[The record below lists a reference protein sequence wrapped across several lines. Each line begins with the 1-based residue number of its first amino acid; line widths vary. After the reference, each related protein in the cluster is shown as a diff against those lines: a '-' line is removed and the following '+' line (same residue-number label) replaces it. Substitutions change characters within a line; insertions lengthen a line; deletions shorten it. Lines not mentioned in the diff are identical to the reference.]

1 MTEGMAEMDE
11 HPYFARVDD
20 SAFWGDRERVR
31 TMIELYEKNSCL
43 WNVKSTEYK
52 NITKK
57 KAAKVEIGKHFGYSG
72 KQARIFIM
80 GRSLFSIVAV
90 FIFANA

>member
-1 MTEGMAEMDE
+1 MAEMDE

-20 SAFWGDRERVR
+20 NAFWGDRERVR

-72 KQARIFIM
+72 KQAHIFI
-80 GRSLFSIVAV
+80 IV
-90 FIFANA
+90 

>member
-20 SAFWGDRERVR
+20 NAFWGDRERVR

-57 KAAKVEIGKHFGYSG
+57 KVAKVGVFS
-72 KQARIFIM
+72 FIVCILHYM
-80 GRSLFSIVAV
+80 TH
-90 FIFANA
+90 

>member
-1 MTEGMAEMDE
+1 MAEMDE

-20 SAFWGDRERVR
+20 SAFWGDRERAR

-43 WNVKSTEYK
+43 WNVKSREYK

-57 KAAKVEIGKHFGYSG
+57 KISVSVVYFPALQGT
-72 KQARIFIM
+72 
-80 GRSLFSIVAV
+80 
-90 FIFANA
+90 